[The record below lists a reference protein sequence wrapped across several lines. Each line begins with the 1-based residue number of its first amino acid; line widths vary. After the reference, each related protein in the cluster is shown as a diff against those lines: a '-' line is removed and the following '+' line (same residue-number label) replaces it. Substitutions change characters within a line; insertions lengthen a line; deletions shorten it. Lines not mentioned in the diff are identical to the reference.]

1 MLHSKVMSAGYFA
14 LAGVL
19 VGAAATGLVNLILER
34 VRAKADARTARRL
47 LRSEVREALDAANQA
62 QRDQMW
68 PIAWKKTWS
77 QSWATYR
84 RAVAGDMDDREFEV
98 LARTYGK
105 MDLLQGG
112 LSADRENRELSDTDR
127 RFLEEI
133 TPLLESSLGLLRE
146 TEPSEL
152 RSDAVSVEA
161 E

>member
-1 MLHSKVMSAGYFA
+1 MSAGYFA

-19 VGAAATGLVNLILER
+19 VGAVATGLVNLILER

-62 QRDQMW
+62 QEDEMW

-84 RAVAGDMDDREFEV
+84 RAVASDMGDRDFEV

-112 LSADRENRELSDTDR
+112 LAADRENRELSDTDR
-127 RFLEEI
+127 RFLEGI
-133 TPLLESSLGLLRE
+133 TPLLESSLGLLGE
-146 TEPSEL
+146 TEQP
-152 RSDAVSVEA
+152 
-161 E
+161 